1 MIFRARRRTVSLA
14 AASRPT
20 EPSRDRGLDA
30 CRAGD
35 RVVVGSVQG
44 GVARIDRLAALGI
57 LPGVELRVQQTR
69 PVVVVESGE
78 SVLALEREIAAGV
91 KVVEAPVEHG
101 KAAE

>member
-1 MIFRARRRTVSLA
+1 MIFRARRRI
-14 AASRPT
+14 
-20 EPSRDRGLDA
+20 EPPRDRGLDA

-35 RVVVGSVQG
+35 SVVVGSVEG
-44 GVARIDRLAALGI
+44 SAARIDRLAALGI

-91 KVVEAPVEHG
+91 KVVEAPIEQG